1 MKKYELTDITIE
13 QSGVTLYRIRAVR
26 AIKALGIKK
35 GDLGGYVEKGENLSQ
50 SGAAWISGNASVSG
64 DARVCGDASVYGNA
78 RVYGDASVSG
88 DASVYGNARVSGN
101 ASVSGDARVCCD
113 AWISGAAWIS
123 GNASVCGDARVYGN
137 ARVCGDA
144 SVSGNARVYGNASVS
159 GDADII
165 WCSKIGLRLDT
176 TTAFIEKDGGVKI
189 VCGCFCGMLNEFERK
204 VEETHGDNIY
214 GKEYKAFIE
223 LIKIHFGKV

>member
-1 MKKYELTDITIE
+1 VKKYELTDITIE

-50 SGAAWISGNASVSG
+50 SGAAWIS
-64 DARVCGDASVYGNA
+64 
-78 RVYGDASVSG
+78 
-88 DASVYGNARVSGN
+88 
-101 ASVSGDARVCCD
+101 
-113 AWISGAAWIS
+113 
-123 GNASVCGDARVYGN
+123 
-137 ARVCGDA
+137 
-144 SVSGNARVYGNASVS
+144 GNASVS

>member
-64 DARVCGDASVYGNA
+64 DA
-78 RVYGDASVSG
+78 
-88 DASVYGNARVSGN
+88 
-101 ASVSGDARVCCD
+101 
-113 AWISGAAWIS
+113 
-123 GNASVCGDARVYGN
+123 
-137 ARVCGDA
+137 
-144 SVSGNARVYGNASVS
+144 
-159 GDADII
+159 DII
-165 WCSKIGLRLDT
+165 WCSKIGSRLDT

>member
-64 DARVCGDASVYGNA
+64 DARVCGDA
-78 RVYGDASVSG
+78 
-88 DASVYGNARVSGN
+88 
-101 ASVSGDARVCCD
+101 
-113 AWISGAAWIS
+113 WISGAAWIS
-123 GNASVCGDARVYGN
+123 GNARVYGN

-165 WCSKIGLRLDT
+165 WCSKIGSRLDT
-176 TTAFIEKDGGVKI
+176 TTAFIEKDG
-189 VCGCFCGMLNEFERK
+189 E
-204 VEETHGDNIY
+204 
-214 GKEYKAFIE
+214 
-223 LIKIHFGKV
+223 

>member
-26 AIKALGIKK
+26 AIKAFGVKK

-78 RVYGDASVSG
+78 RVS
-88 DASVYGNARVSGN
+88 
-101 ASVSGDARVCCD
+101 
-113 AWISGAAWIS
+113 
-123 GNASVCGDARVYGN
+123 GN

-159 GDADII
+159 DDADII
-165 WCSKIGLRLDT
+165 WCSKIGSRLDT

>member
-26 AIKALGIKK
+26 AIKAFGVKK

-50 SGAAWISGNASVSG
+50 SGAAWISGNASV
-64 DARVCGDASVYGNA
+64 CGD
-78 RVYGDASVSG
+78 
-88 DASVYGNARVSGN
+88 
-101 ASVSGDARVCCD
+101 
-113 AWISGAAWIS
+113 
-123 GNASVCGDARVYGN
+123 

-159 GDADII
+159 DDADII
-165 WCSKIGLRLDT
+165 WCSKIGSRLDT

>member
-50 SGAAWISGNASVSG
+50 SGAAWI
-64 DARVCGDASVYGNA
+64 
-78 RVYGDASVSG
+78 
-88 DASVYGNARVSGN
+88 SGN

>member
-50 SGAAWISGNASVSG
+50 
-64 DARVCGDASVYGNA
+64 
-78 RVYGDASVSG
+78 
-88 DASVYGNARVSGN
+88 
-101 ASVSGDARVCCD
+101 
-113 AWISGAAWIS
+113 SGAAWIS